1 MQDVILW
8 KLCVSSNVTNEISVY
23 VVLLAVLSNKDQC
36 INILVDIYL
45 MVRDKI
51 HNSDISVIN

>member
-36 INILVDIYL
+36 INILVDI
-45 MVRDKI
+45 
-51 HNSDISVIN
+51 

>member
-8 KLCVSSNVTNEISVY
+8 KFCVSSNVTNEISVY